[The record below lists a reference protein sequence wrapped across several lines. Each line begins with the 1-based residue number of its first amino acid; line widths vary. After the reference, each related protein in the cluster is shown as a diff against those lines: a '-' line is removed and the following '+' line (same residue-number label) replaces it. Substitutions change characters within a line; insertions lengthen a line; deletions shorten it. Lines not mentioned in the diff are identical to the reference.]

1 MGSYRGTPDP
11 QQRITAIAGVAAV
24 HAILAAV
31 ILAGLNVRAIRH
43 AVETM
48 TTIDVRQPPP
58 PPPPEPSKPAE
69 QPSRAK
75 LEEGAAGKKS
85 VPAPIVA
92 PKSIL
97 PPANSVVA
105 ATVAGE
111 GTRSS
116 PGAATSG
123 TATGAGG
130 RGSGAG
136 GGGDGDTS
144 RFTPARL
151 IRNIGRR
158 DYAAIAGSRMP
169 VGSAD
174 VALLIGTDGSVTGCS
189 LLRSSGDPAIDR
201 KLCPILG
208 YRLRFYPARND
219 GGQPIA
225 YRANYHATWR
235 LPY

>member
-1 MGSYRGTPDP
+1 MGSYRGTPDR

-58 PPPPEPSKPAE
+58 PAPQPPKPAE
-69 QPSRAK
+69 RPSRAK

-85 VPAPIVA
+85 VPAPIAA
-92 PKSIL
+92 PKTIL
-97 PPANSVVA
+97 PPASPIVA
-105 ATVAGE
+105 APVAGE

-116 PGAATSG
+116 AGAASSG
-123 TATGAGG
+123 SGTGAGG

-136 GGGDGDTS
+136 GGGNGDTS

-151 IRNIGRR
+151 TRNIGRR
-158 DYAAIAGSRMP
+158 DYAAIAGGRMP

-174 VALLIGTDGSVTGCS
+174 VALMIGADGSVTGCS

-208 YRLRFYPARND
+208 QRLRFDPARND
-219 GGQPIA
+219 RGQPIA